1 MLFRSSR
8 VDIPE
13 NNNENNFFSWGRKS
27 KNVKTLLL
35 KNYYTKYSKHPHD
48 LSKILNSDFGL
59 FYSQNYMFML
69 NQYCVSNN
77 IKLIWTFLEIDY
89 LNSLN
94 NLCVNKKFYNNY
106 IDLNISKWEYDKKN
120 KKIVRSDLFNC
131 HEDEK
136 NYYFDFAADRENG
149 LENSHWGYHI
159 NIHIAEDLYKY
170 MKESVYI

>member
-1 MLFRSSR
+1 MSR
-8 VDIPE
+8 VFTFGCSFTSFFWPTWADIIINDFENRLFELPSFE
-13 NNNENNFFSWGRKS
+13 KVNNNENNFFSWGRKS

-35 KNYYTKYSKHPHD
+35 KNYYTKYSKYPHD

-94 NLCVNKKFYNNY
+94 NLG
-106 IDLNISKWEYDKKN
+106 E
-120 KKIVRSDLFNC
+120 
-131 HEDEK
+131 
-136 NYYFDFAADRENG
+136 
-149 LENSHWGYHI
+149 
-159 NIHIAEDLYKY
+159 
-170 MKESVYI
+170 